1 MGAEELLGLQRTA
14 GNAAAAAMIQ
24 RVSRAGELSL
34 PITDVAVAGQKLNA
48 LSMPDLI
55 DTLDDLR
62 QKGASGAFLADPGAL
77 SPLGPVRKDRILA
90 TVRAVGSV
98 IDPQFYIAWSHLDAA
113 DQGPLLA
120 RAEKSVKGA
129 STAEHRIAVMGGG
142 LIGMIRADAYEEAFV
157 FLNGLNMPEILTTAA
172 SARGAAK
179 LPAGA
184 GAAPASGTATTML
197 DDLVAHFPDA
207 RGVNVNRLR
216 VALAAVSF
224 TQDFAA
230 FATAQPAVNGPDLQP
245 FERDDLRAFFE
256 RGGEAGFTAT
266 VANADLHVMGQFF
279 WSQQVAAGLM
289 ADPDV
294 LALNTSTSPPDHKA
308 LFVTFKTL
316 VETAANRDKP
326 STTVADRAS
335 AFSAAVRASHPPGA
349 AHLTAM
355 ASILASEPIAAGADP
370 GPFAK
375 KPAEFRA
382 GWAIYQTLNGGF
394 RVAPDPDV
402 SKQKNISRLH
412 YLAQAE
418 PEVCGFQAAFLAT
431 RVRALANRAGRPAPN
446 PKVQVGGLAL
456 ATGVVPQHRVF
467 QQNGIDVSRGDV
479 CTYGS
484 GLAGSVA
491 KIKAALDGGWI
502 ITVRVMSGFG
512 GGGLRGEHSFALIG
526 YQGNAF
532 TVADSDPGNEGADK
546 LKTGFTTVYFDP
558 AVPRLSTAV
567 NDAEFPVLAAEAHLQ
582 INRHHRYQVL
592 SVTGCV

>member
-1 MGAEELLGLQRTA
+1 MGADDLLGLQRTA

-24 RVSRAGELSL
+24 RVSRAGEIPL
-34 PITDVAVAGQKLNA
+34 PITDVAAAGQKLNA

-316 VETAANRDKP
+316 VETAADRGKP
-326 STTVADRAS
+326 STTVADQRERVQRGRPCGPPTGRRAPDGDGIDRC
-335 AFSAAVRASHPPGA
+335 AGTDRAGV
-349 AHLTAM
+349 
-355 ASILASEPIAAGADP
+355 DP

-375 KPAEFRA
+375 KTAEFRA

-431 RVRALANRAGRPAPN
+431 RFRALANRAGRPAPN
-446 PKVQVGGLAL
+446 PKVHVGGLAL
-456 ATGVVPQHRVF
+456 ATGV
-467 QQNGIDVSRGDV
+467 SRSIGCSSRTASTSV
-479 CTYGS
+479 AVTSARTVRGS
-484 GLAGSVA
+484 RGSVA

-512 GGGLRGEHSFALIG
+512 GGGLRGEHSFAL
-526 YQGNAF
+526 
-532 TVADSDPGNEGADK
+532 DRLPGQRLHGRRQRSRQRGADK

-558 AVPRLSTAV
+558 AVPRLSRAV